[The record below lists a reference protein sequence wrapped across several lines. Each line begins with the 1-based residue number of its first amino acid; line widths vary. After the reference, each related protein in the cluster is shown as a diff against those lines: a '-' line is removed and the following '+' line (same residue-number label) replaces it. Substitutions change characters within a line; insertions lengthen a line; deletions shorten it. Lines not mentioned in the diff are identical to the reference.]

1 MMPVLQ
7 AMGRSMAKYA
17 MIDRKPYDFG
27 VGMDLYPVEI
37 HMITTVE
44 RKGGAGVTELA
55 KAFGV
60 TKRAVSQQVA
70 KLVKKGLLVKKSDP
84 ENGSKVIV
92 TTTKL
97 GKKASDSHL
106 NFHKV
111 HDKKFLEYLGKL
123 DEDSYAAVAEMAEQM
138 DGWMD
143 RYLV

>member
-1 MMPVLQ
+1 MRCFEEMMPVLQ

-60 TKRAVSQQVA
+60 TKGAVSYR
-70 KLVKKGLLVKKSDP
+70 KSV
-84 ENGSKVIV
+84 G
-92 TTTKL
+92 
-97 GKKASDSHL
+97 
-106 NFHKV
+106 
-111 HDKKFLEYLGKL
+111 
-123 DEDSYAAVAEMAEQM
+123 
-138 DGWMD
+138 
-143 RYLV
+143 